1 MTVKAF
7 PLSHVNPEIALLF
20 LIKNNDAY
28 VLYLGNTG
36 ADNIEKAISYI
47 YYGSERR

>member
-7 PLSHVNPEIALLF
+7 PLSHVNPFESTF

-28 VLYLGNTG
+28 VLYLEILEQIILKST
-36 ADNIEKAISYI
+36 
-47 YYGSERR
+47 